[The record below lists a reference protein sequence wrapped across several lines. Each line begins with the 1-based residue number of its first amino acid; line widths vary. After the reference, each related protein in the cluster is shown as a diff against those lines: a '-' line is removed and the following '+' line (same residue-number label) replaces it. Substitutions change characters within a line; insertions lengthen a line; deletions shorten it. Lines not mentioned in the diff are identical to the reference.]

1 MEGIERER
9 ERETDAC
16 NLESFLAVSAQ
27 HVVRKKEKI
36 CFRRKPRQDQGQYIL
51 FSKDRTYTILHN
63 NGQSSFVWYRG
74 CSNLSTALNPLLL
87 FFINPLPLSK
97 SSLGFWESMP
107 SHSSAPPTKTTKP
120 AIRGLIKEVVPNNT
134 VILYNHLAALATP
147 CFLHQMHRPQGVEGL
162 DSRCL
167 QESTSALI
175 RRTKSPAT
183 RSHVS
188 RCGSGQRKTFIPRPT
203 RRKSSQS
210 PLPPPSK
217 LNLQRIFHLLLQ
229 ISPAKNSSKSLVI
242 HRENLRQGHNTI
254 LRLYWGLRPWIST
267 FWRLDDIPIIYKG
280 ETPFACKLPKLGGA
294 EVRGF
299 RESQVKSSNR
309 LGGHSLQPYKQHPLP
324 RAYFLLVGFELL
336 PSAVSP
342 SVTSRL
348 PLLQATVRCGRLA
361 KIFPRPC
368 WKTWRSNHTNH
379 KNGTSS
385 APRWTR
391 PASSG
396 KYHVYLLWVALWWSY
411 DGWESHHSCS
421 SLCVFSSQFL
431 PRMRS
436 CLPAFLDW

>member
-1 MEGIERER
+1 M
-9 ERETDAC
+9 AK
-16 NLESFLAVSAQ
+16 V
-27 HVVRKKEKI
+27 
-36 CFRRKPRQDQGQYIL
+36 
-51 FSKDRTYTILHN
+51 
-63 NGQSSFVWYRG
+63 
-74 CSNLSTALNPLLL
+74 
-87 FFINPLPLSK
+87 PLSGTEAAPIFQLHWIP
-97 SSLGFWESMP
+97 SFFSLLIPCRYQKVHLAFRNLCP

-120 AIRGLIKEVVPNNT
+120 ATKGLIKEVVPNTT
-134 VILYNHLAALATP
+134 VILYNPLAALATP
-147 CFLHQMHRPQGVEGL
+147 CFLHQGVEGL
-162 DSRCL
+162 DSQCL

-203 RRKSSQS
+203 RRKIKQS
-210 PLPPPSK
+210 IAPSTPFKTKPP
-217 LNLQRIFHLLLQ
+217 RIFHLLLQ